1 MSLRLLPTSRTA
13 FKRTSAALS
22 RQKSTNVD
30 RKSRM
35 NLPRLPVP
43 DLRRTLDRYI
53 QSLKPFLLED
63 EARGGPSYESALERR
78 VHWAREFEEGVGAVA
93 QDRLI
98 QLDKSS
104 PHNWL
109 DDNIWLKKA
118 YHEWRAPL
126 LINSN
131 WWLAFFNDSTI
142 PDEVING
149 SPTSINPWQVR
160 RAAWMIHRVL
170 DLKDKLAQQELYPQT
185 TRSGVWFRDSV
196 SRFFGVCRIPKPGC
210 DTLSPLPPSS
220 SADARKVLIM
230 AHDWFYTLEVYDE
243 SWKAHSAEEIERRL
257 SQIVRDVSGRIDA
270 GEVATPVGVLSADD
284 RDDWAK
290 NLGHLLSLSPKNERI
305 YQAVQHSLFALS
317 LDNWTLGASPGTT
330 STPAVDSLEEVDH
343 HLSNIRSSR
352 HARNRWFDKAYTLVV
367 ETNTRA
373 GAMGEH
379 SPVDAL
385 VPSMVAEYAIVQEID
400 ASFFSDPVPKLASH
414 DSGGKTGF
422 ERLDWVVDE
431 HIAQECRA
439 ADTRAR
445 SLIADSDDG
454 VLWFKDYGTDWI
466 RNTAQLPP
474 DAYLQMA
481 LQLAWYRTRGSF
493 TATYE
498 TVLTRIFDHGRTETL
513 RTLTVDSRAW
523 VLAMADPSTSLAQR
537 LELLRR
543 AIQTHA
549 RLTREAA
556 TGKGIDRHLLG
567 LRVMLREG
575 EGCDLFNDELFA
587 QSQEW
592 KLSTSGLSAGPLFRG
607 TGFGASYTDGY
618 GINYIAGP
626 DIVKFGIESKHSN
639 PLTST
644 RQFQAVIAEVLHEM
658 QHLCLFT
665 PSPADHPTRAHL

>member
-1 MSLRLLPTSRTA
+1 
-13 FKRTSAALS
+13 
-22 RQKSTNVD
+22 
-30 RKSRM
+30 M

-63 EARGGPSYESALERR
+63 EARGGPSYDSALERR
-78 VHWAREFEEGVGAVA
+78 VQLARQFEEGVGAVA
-93 QDRLI
+93 QERLI
-98 QLDKSS
+98 QLEKSS

-109 DDNIWLKKA
+109 DDNIWLKTA
-118 YHEWRAPL
+118 YHECRVPL

-142 PDEVING
+142 PDEVVN
-149 SPTSINPWQVR
+149 SSSTSLNPWQIR

-185 TRSGVWFRDSV
+185 TRTGVWFRDSV
-196 SRFFGVCRIPKPGC
+196 ARLFGICRIPKPGC

-220 SADARKVLIM
+220 SADARNIIVM

-243 SWKAHSAEEIERRL
+243 SWKAHGAEEIEKRL
-257 SQIVRDVSGRIDA
+257 SQIVDDVSRRIDA

-284 RDDWAK
+284 RDSWTK
-290 NLGHLLSLSPKNERI
+290 NLGHLLSLSPQNTRV
-305 YQAVQHSLFALS
+305 YQAIQHSLFALS
-317 LDNWTLGASPGTT
+317 LDNWTLGSHSPAS
-330 STPAVDSLEEVDH
+330 SSAPAVDSPMEVDY
-343 HLSNIRSSR
+343 HLSNIRSSL
-352 HARNRWFDKAYTLVV
+352 HAHNRWFDKAFTLVV

-400 ASFFSDPVPKLASH
+400 ASFFSSPTPPKFASRDH
-414 DSGGKTGF
+414 GSNTGF
-422 ERLDWVVDE
+422 ERLDWILDR
-431 HIAQECRA
+431 HIERECHA
-439 ADTRAR
+439 AEARAR
-445 SLIADSDDG
+445 DLIADSDDS

-466 RNTAQLPP
+466 KNTAQLPP

-498 TVLTRIFDHGRTETL
+498 TVLTRVFDRGRTETL
-513 RTLTVDSRAW
+513 RTLTADSRAW
-523 VLAMADPSTSLAQR
+523 VLAMVNPSTSLAQR
-537 LELLRR
+537 FELLRR
-543 AIQTHA
+543 AIQTHT

-567 LRVMLREG
+567 LWLMLREG
-575 EGCDLFNDELFA
+575 EESDLFKDELFA

-607 TGFGASYTDGY
+607 TGFGAAYNDGY

-626 DIVKFGIESKHSN
+626 DVVKFGIESKHSN

-644 RQFQAVIAEVLHEM
+644 KHFQTVIAEALHEM

-665 PSPADHPTRAHL
+665 PSPADHPLRAHL